1 MPLCCTEAFLF
12 AIIFMKNAIN
22 KFLNLIVNYIILTF
36 KPLLMNSKFTQIVR
50 ILLGLILI
58 VFGINKIYAFIPLPH
73 PPQAAADFMNSLA
86 DTGYILTVIA
96 IFEIIIG
103 IMLIFR
109 IWVPFVLLLLVPFSV
124 NILLFHL
131 FMDIPAIGTA
141 LLVVV
146 LNGILLYKHRQKYR
160 PLFIS

>member
-1 MPLCCTEAFLF
+1 
-12 AIIFMKNAIN
+12 
-22 KFLNLIVNYIILTF
+22 
-36 KPLLMNSKFTQIVR
+36 MNSKFTQIVR
-50 ILLGLILI
+50 IVLGLILI
-58 VFGINKIYAFIPLPH
+58 VFGANKIYSFIPLPQ
-73 PPQAAADFMNSLA
+73 PPEAAANFMNSLA
-86 DTGYILTVIA
+86 DTGYILTLVA

-103 IMLIFR
+103 LMLILR
-109 IWVPFVLLLLVPFSV
+109 LWVPFVLLLLVPLSL

-146 LNGILLYKHRQKYR
+146 LNGILLYKHRQKYT

>member
-1 MPLCCTEAFLF
+1 
-12 AIIFMKNAIN
+12 
-22 KFLNLIVNYIILTF
+22 
-36 KPLLMNSKFTQIVR
+36 MNSKFTQIVR
-50 ILLGLILI
+50 IALGLILI
-58 VFGINKIYAFIPLPH
+58 VFGANKIYSFIPLPQ
-73 PPQAAADFMNSLA
+73 PPEAAANFMNSLA
-86 DTGYILTVIA
+86 DTGYILTLVA

-103 IMLIFR
+103 LMLILR
-109 IWVPFVLLLLVPFSV
+109 LWVPFVLLLLVPLSL

-146 LNGILLYKHRQKYR
+146 LNGILLYKHRQKYT